1 MKLTTKQLKQIIK
14 EELEKTLKES
24 NISPMKNK
32 ILKLLGTNNDKD
44 KITAVVLAKS
54 LKLPEFAKAKED
66 TVNYLHHALTDQR
79 SFDRT
84 WQPNKQLDE
93 ALANLKNIKDPAVF
107 MKEYKKITEKHKDY
121 NLNVKILPAYP
132 DEFMRD
138 LDSGLMDV
146 FDKNFLNLHYAYYL
160 EGALEGLEVH
170 PEIHQWA
177 FKNNIEEGLFD
188 WHKSPILKALGL
200 NKKKNLTKYI
210 PDDHAW
216 HKMKDVQKD
225 LYLDFMIDEM
235 EDPYWKREA
244 REKGHEEA
252 VERFF
257 EEFGEDFESRMSKK
271 LDTFKWEPDDATAG
285 ERSRHMKLRVK
296 RWEKAH
302 KEICLRK
309 QAKFLA
315 ELELF
320 RTQYDIPKM
329 KAFWVD
335 NKYEKCNHWSIFKKS
350 IAKGQDFGI
359 PKSKS
364 GWQILK
370 SKQFLEIAIEDQ
382 KEYVRELGEKER
394 KKREER
400 EEKLKRFRRKK

>member
-170 PEIHQWA
+170 PEIHQWG
-177 FKNNIEEGLFD
+177 FKNNI
-188 WHKSPILKALGL
+188 
-200 NKKKNLTKYI
+200 
-210 PDDHAW
+210 
-216 HKMKDVQKD
+216 
-225 LYLDFMIDEM
+225 
-235 EDPYWKREA
+235 
-244 REKGHEEA
+244 
-252 VERFF
+252 
-257 EEFGEDFESRMSKK
+257 
-271 LDTFKWEPDDATAG
+271 
-285 ERSRHMKLRVK
+285 
-296 RWEKAH
+296 
-302 KEICLRK
+302 
-309 QAKFLA
+309 
-315 ELELF
+315 
-320 RTQYDIPKM
+320 
-329 KAFWVD
+329 
-335 NKYEKCNHWSIFKKS
+335 
-350 IAKGQDFGI
+350 
-359 PKSKS
+359 
-364 GWQILK
+364 
-370 SKQFLEIAIEDQ
+370 
-382 KEYVRELGEKER
+382 
-394 KKREER
+394 EER